1 MTDTTSQPIHRSSLP
16 RVLAVLFRPRAVFA
30 EMASES
36 RPTWSTPMLVLSVT
50 ALLVV
55 LAAGYLKTRAAM
67 MGEIA
72 LPPEWQWWTPEM
84 QENYMRAQQA
94 TQGPVFAYVIPLVG
108 AWTRLWVGWLV
119 LSGLMHLGSTLSGGR
134 GTMQGSL
141 NVVAWAN
148 VPFALRDILRLVF
161 MLIAGRAIASPGLSG
176 FASAPG
182 FISHLLARAD
192 IFLVWSMILLVV
204 GLAAADG
211 LTKGKSFAIVL
222 VVLIL
227 FLLASAGLDAL
238 GSGLSGSAIQRPFF

>member
-1 MTDTTSQPIHRSSLP
+1 MTTTTSNPARRFNLSRLI
-16 RVLAVLFRPRAVFA
+16 AVLFRPRAVFA

-36 RPTWSTPMLVLSVT
+36 HPTWSTPMLVLSVT

-67 MGEIA
+67 MGEIT
-72 LPPEWQWWTPEM
+72 LPPDWQWWTPEM

-94 TQGPVFAYVIPLVG
+94 TQGAVFAYVIPLVG

-119 LSGLMHLGSTLSGGR
+119 FSGLLHLGSTLSGGR

-161 MLIAGRAIASPGLSG
+161 MLLAGRAITSPGLSG
-176 FASAPG
+176 FASTSG
-182 FISHLLARAD
+182 FVSHLLARTD
-192 IFLVWSMILLVV
+192 IFLVWSMILLIAA
-204 GLAAADG
+204 LAAADG
-211 LTKGKSFAIVL
+211 LAKGKSFAIVL

>member
-1 MTDTTSQPIHRSSLP
+1 MTDPKSQPAHRFDLP
-16 RVLAVLFRPRAVFA
+16 RFIAVLFRPRAAFA

-67 MGEIA
+67 MGEIT
-72 LPPEWQWWTPEM
+72 LPPDWQWWTPEM

-108 AWTRLWVGWLV
+108 AWARLWVGWLV
-119 LSGLMHLGSTLSGGR
+119 LSGLLHLGSTLSGGL

-148 VPFALRDILRLVF
+148 LPFALRDILRLVF
-161 MLIAGRAIASPGLSG
+161 MLIAGHAIASPGLSG

-182 FISHLLARAD
+182 FVSHLLARAD
-192 IFLVWSMILLVV
+192 IFLVWSLILLVA

-211 LTKGKSFAIVL
+211 LAKGKSFAIVL

>member
-1 MTDTTSQPIHRSSLP
+1 MTDTTSQPVHRFSLP
-16 RVLAVLFRPRAVFA
+16 RFFAVLFRPRSAFA

-36 RPTWSTPMLVLSVT
+36 RLTWSTPMLVLSVT

-67 MGEIA
+67 MGEIT
-72 LPPEWQWWTPEM
+72 LPPDWQWWTPEM
-84 QENYMRAQQA
+84 QERYMRAQQA

-119 LSGLMHLGSTLSGGR
+119 LSGLLHLGSTLSGGR

-161 MLIAGRAIASPGLSG
+161 MLVTGRAIANPGLSG
-176 FASAPG
+176 FTSASG
-182 FISHLLARAD
+182 FVSHLLTRTD

-222 VVLIL
+222 IVLIL
-227 FLLASAGLDAL
+227 FLLTSAGLDAL
-238 GSGLSGSAIQRPFF
+238 GSGLSGSVIQRPFF

>member
-1 MTDTTSQPIHRSSLP
+1 MTETTSKPVRRFDLP
-16 RVLAVLFRPRAVFA
+16 RVFAVLFRPRAAFA
-30 EMASES
+30 EMASEARS
-36 RPTWSTPMLVLSVT
+36 TWSAPMLALSVT
-50 ALLVV
+50 ALLIV

-72 LPPEWQWWTPEM
+72 LPPDWQWWTPEM

-119 LSGLMHLGSTLSGGR
+119 LSGLLHLGSTLSGGR

-148 VPFALRDILRLVF
+148 VPFVLRDILRLVF
-161 MLIAGRAIASPGLSG
+161 MLIARRVITSPGLSG
-176 FASAPG
+176 FASASG
-182 FISHLLARAD
+182 FVSHLLARAD
-192 IFLVWSMILLVV
+192 IFLIWSMILLVM

-211 LTKGKSFAIVL
+211 LPKGRAFAIVL
-222 VVLIL
+222 IVSIL